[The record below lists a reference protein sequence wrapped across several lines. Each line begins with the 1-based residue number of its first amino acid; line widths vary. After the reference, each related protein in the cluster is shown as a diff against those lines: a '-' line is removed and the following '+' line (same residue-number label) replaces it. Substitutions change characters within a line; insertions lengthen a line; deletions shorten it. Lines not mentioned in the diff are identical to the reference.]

1 MTIFIA
7 LDILFFLAVFTALMA
22 VIAATFKQIIVA
34 YYAAKSSYYTIVFK
48 LFLENEAASQQLG
61 IPSSALLANFLKS
74 FIPDKAP
81 VRKDEP

>member
-22 VIAATFKQIIVA
+22 VITATFKQMIVA

-48 LFLENEAASQQLG
+48 LFLENEEASQRLG
-61 IPSSALLANFLKS
+61 MPSAALVTSIFKS
-74 FIPDKAP
+74 FFPDKEP
-81 VRKDEP
+81 VRKDES